1 MVLTEKAEERCVN
14 RLQPGAPFPL
24 TNLCARAFKFEKESD
39 RSRHDELKY
48 RSSVCRGDM
57 GEDREIGASVLAG
70 VRAARPPSPEEAGAE
85 VFGQAGQRRPR
96 ASHAAGTGVVRREW
110 RARAEPRC
118 PGAGSARSAALAPL
132 RVRATCAAVPPS
144 RAAGACARWVGVR
157 PCPASSRRHRPQIP
171 NRCQVRRCGH
181 VAFFLRDKH
190 TRRSPAGPAAR
201 RQTRAPCHRDGA
213 AHAAPLRECPVDEP
227 LGPACSR
234 SSH

>member
-1 MVLTEKAEERCVN
+1 
-14 RLQPGAPFPL
+14 
-24 TNLCARAFKFEKESD
+24 
-39 RSRHDELKY
+39 
-48 RSSVCRGDM
+48 M

-70 VRAARPPSPEEAGAE
+70 ARARPVPHRPRCSVRRVSAGRGHLTRR
-85 VFGQAGQRRPR
+85 GQAWSDGN
-96 ASHAAGTGVVRREW
+96 GG
-110 RARAEPRC
+110 RAR
-118 PGAGSARSAALAPL
+118 SLAALARGALARLPSL
-132 RVRATCAAVPPS
+132 RCACGLPCGRSRGRGVRA
-144 RAAGACARWVGVR
+144 VGRVR

>member
-1 MVLTEKAEERCVN
+1 MLTEKAEERCSIG
-14 RLQPGAPFPL
+14 LQSGAPL

-70 VRAARPPSPEEAGAE
+70 ACARPVP
-85 VFGQAGQRRPR
+85 RRPR
-96 ASHAAGTGVVRREW
+96 SRGVRSGGSAPAAGISRGGDRRGPTGMAGARGASLPW
-110 RARAEPRC
+110 RGERSLGC
-118 PGAGSARSAALAPL
+118 PRSAARAGYL
-132 RVRATCAAVPPS
+132 RGGPAS
-144 RAAGACARWVGVR
+144 RAAGGRARGAAPAVGRVR

>member
-1 MVLTEKAEERCVN
+1 
-14 RLQPGAPFPL
+14 
-24 TNLCARAFKFEKESD
+24 
-39 RSRHDELKY
+39 
-48 RSSVCRGDM
+48 M
-57 GEDREIGASVLAG
+57 GEEREIGASVLAG
-70 VRAARPPSPEEAGAE
+70 ARPVARL
-85 VFGQAGQRRPR
+85 VTDVRRQAGQRRPR

-132 RVRATCAAVPPS
+132 RVPATWSRGRAPPRRRPAGPPG
-144 RAAGACARWVGVR
+144 RARACARGVAC